1 VDELGTILREARE
14 TKGLTA
20 AQAQERTRI
29 SARFI
34 EAMEEGRY
42 QDLPTPVHVR
52 GFLKNYA
59 RFLGLDPQPLL
70 ARYELSQN
78 HRPVPVSTNNHH
90 DITPSTPLPSRE
102 DKVFFNP
109 VNTTLG
115 EEQGSGSDTIMRW
128 AIIIALIV
136 LLGLVANRFIP
147 MLRGEGDGTTGLT
160 EGLTEAVNNIVNNPP
175 TPTSES
181 GSGEGDPL
189 LMTAAGEVITSTARD
204 VIVGEPLPTVTPT
217 RPPLPGTMETVQ
229 LRLEIT
235 ERTWLQVTVDGQ
247 VAYEGLARS
256 GDVFEWEAAESARLV
271 TGNGIGVF
279 VTVNGV
285 ALGKLG
291 GRGQVIDESWTTTN

>member
-1 VDELGTILREARE
+1 MDELGTILREARE

-20 AQAQERTRI
+20 VQVQERTRI

-34 EAMEEGRY
+34 EAMEDGRY

-78 HRPVPVSTNNHH
+78 HRPVPISTSNHQEVTSAKP
-90 DITPSTPLPSRE
+90 IPPRE

-109 VNTTLG
+109 VNAAVG
-115 EEQGSGSDTIMRW
+115 EEPASGSDTIMRW
-128 AIIIALIV
+128 AIIVALIV

-147 MLRGEGDGTTGLT
+147 MVRGEGDGSTAIT

-181 GSGEGDPL
+181 PDGMGDPL
-189 LMTAAGEVITSTARD
+189 LTLGDVITSTSRD
-204 VIVGEPLPTVTPT
+204 GIVGEALPTVTPT
-217 RPPLPGTMETVQ
+217 RPALPATMETVQ
-229 LRLEIT
+229 MRLEIT
-235 ERTWLQVTVDGQ
+235 ERTWLQVTIDGQ

-271 TGNGIGVF
+271 TGNAVGVF
-279 VTVNGV
+279 VTINGT

-291 GRGQVIDESWTTTN
+291 SRGQVIDETWTTTN